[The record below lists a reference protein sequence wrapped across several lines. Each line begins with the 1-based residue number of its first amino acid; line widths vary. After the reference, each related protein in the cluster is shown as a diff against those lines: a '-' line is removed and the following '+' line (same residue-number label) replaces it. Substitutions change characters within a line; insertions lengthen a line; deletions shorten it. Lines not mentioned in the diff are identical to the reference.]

1 MDSRFRGNDEGGW
14 PRGESIRPGRYG
26 MKDFAT
32 LFPTFEPT
40 RQKAIGA
47 WQARSRREQWL
58 LGGLAAILALYIL
71 VAMVILPV
79 QRARAQALSDIRTFE
94 GLTVRLRGAGPL
106 GQAPAQPQANGS
118 PAAIL
123 SASAARF
130 GVVPVV
136 NPDGDSF
143 RVTIADAPY
152 EAVVRWIVDV
162 EQTSRLRVIG
172 LRLDRR
178 PSSGFV
184 SAELTVRA

>member
-1 MDSRFRGNDEGGW
+1 
-14 PRGESIRPGRYG
+14 

-32 LFPTFEPT
+32 LFPTFEPA
-40 RQKAIGA
+40 RQKAIAA

-58 LGGLAAILALYIL
+58 LGGLAAILVLWVL
-71 VAMVILPV
+71 VTMVILPI
-79 QRARAQALSDIRTFE
+79 QRGRAQALSDIRTYE
-94 GLTVRLRGAGPL
+94 SLTVRLRGAGPI
-106 GQAPAQPQANGS
+106 GQAPAQPQANAS

-123 SASAARF
+123 STSAARF

-136 NPDGDSF
+136 NPDGDGF

-152 EAVVRWIVDV
+152 EAVVRWIADV

>member
-1 MDSRFRGNDEGGW
+1 MRQ
-14 PRGESIRPGRYG
+14 I
-26 MKDFAT
+26 DFAA
-32 LFPTFEPT
+32 LFPTLEPA
-40 RQKAIGA
+40 RQKAIGL

-58 LGGLAAILALYIL
+58 LGGLAAILALYVL

-79 QRARAQALSDIRTFE
+79 QRARARALSDIRTYE
-94 GLTVRLRGAGPL
+94 GLSARLRGAGPL
-106 GQAPAQPQANGS
+106 GQAPAQPQASGS

-136 NPDGDSF
+136 AEGGDGL
-143 RVTIADAPY
+143 RVTVADAPY
-152 EAVVRWIVDV
+152 ESLLRWIAEV
-162 EQTSRLRVIG
+162 EQTSRLRVVR